1 MVNIPHNSALQ
12 GTLNIKF
19 VSVYY
24 GGALPAFSWR
34 YLMRKESWV
43 PSPNN
48 IASEEIENRLSRL
61 SFDTAASVRSG
72 LSLR

>member
-1 MVNIPHNSALQ
+1 
-12 GTLNIKF
+12 
-19 VSVYY
+19 
-24 GGALPAFSWR
+24 
-34 YLMRKESWV
+34 MRKESWV

-72 LSLR
+72 LSLRGSRQAERSVLIELIASHFAVQKKR